1 MSLSVGFLPFV
12 AWVVLSF
19 GGDASPVARLIWV
32 LPLALLISAAVF
44 AALWLSKQSDPQH
57 GLVFAMML
65 AALGL
70 LLIMGPELLHVD
82 DSFGGAWER
91 MNTVFK
97 LYYQAWILLS
107 AAAGYAIFHM
117 LKLRDGAVGG
127 KLILTRVWLLALV
140 VLLAC
145 SAYYPLAAAAT
156 KGDPQGRDP
165 HPRRPRAPSQ

>member
-1 MSLSVGFLPFV
+1 
-12 AWVVLSF
+12 
-19 GGDASPVARLIWV
+19 
-32 LPLALLISAAVF
+32 
-44 AALWLSKQSDPQH
+44 
-57 GLVFAMML
+57 MML

-145 SAYYPLAAAAT
+145 SAYYPL
-156 KGDPQGRDP
+156 GGGRDQGRPARTRP